1 MQTITIKVSND
12 CEVQVVKKEEKKEP
26 IIRTYQDL
34 IHCKEEIK
42 GYWVGVDGEVIS

>member
-1 MQTITIKVSND
+1 MIIKVLDD

-34 IHCKEEIK
+34 IDNEVIIEK
-42 GYWVGVDGEVIS
+42 GYWID